1 MAITDKKTGV
11 WGLDQTFNKINQ
23 GSIWG
28 YAGALAERTQLYVW
42 GGNPDGQLGQNNQGG
57 WSEYLTA
64 QSSPIQIPGDWAQI
78 ASGGTT
84 TGGVKTDGTLWIWGG
99 NNYGEAGQNNA
110 TYGYSSP
117 VQIPGTSWSSLFVD
131 RQHSWAIR
139 TDGTFW
145 AWGRNEYGQLGQNN
159 TTAYSS
165 PTQIPGDWSK
175 MESSNYNTVGLKSNG
190 TLWAWG
196 SNQYGQLA
204 QNTSGEGGSSSLRY
218 SSPVQIPGT
227 SWSDCAAFYYGAAAI
242 RTDGTLWTWGFNGN
256 GICGVNN
263 AAPIMYSSP
272 VQVPGTN
279 WSKLGNNYHNL
290 FGIKTD
296 GTLWAWGSDSYGA
309 LGQLT
314 RNQRRSSPVQIPG
327 TTWRHIDGNG
337 PSTMRATKTD
347 GTLWAW
353 GVNEA
358 GENGQNDRGGYD
370 GLYGPLL
377 ARSSPVQIPGAWRI
391 DNIRMGGGGGGR
403 VQAALKS

>member
-1 MAITDKKTGV
+1 MALKNNTWKVNQWYDQAVAGNISYTG
-11 WGLDQTFNKINQ
+11 
-23 GSIWG
+23 S
-28 YAGALAERTQLYVW
+28 LAERTQLYVW
-42 GGNPDGQLGQNNQGG
+42 GGNPAGQLGQNNQGG
-57 WSEYLTA
+57 WSAYLTA

-78 ASGGTT
+78 SSGSSH

-99 NNYGEAGQNNA
+99 NNYGEAAQNNA

-117 VQIPGTSWSSLFVD
+117 VQIPGTSWSSLFTD

-165 PTQIPGDWSK
+165 PAQIPGTNWSK
-175 MESSNYNTVGLKSNG
+175 MESSNYNTVGLKSDG

-196 SNQYGQLA
+196 SNQYGQSA
-204 QNTSGEGGSSSLRY
+204 QNSTSVSRY

-242 RTDGTLWTWGFNGN
+242 RTDGTLWGWGFNNN
-256 GICGVNN
+256 GSLGQNN
-263 AAPIMYSSP
+263 QTRYSSP
-272 VQVPGTN
+272 VQIPGT
-279 WSKLGNNYHNL
+279 WSKLGNNYWSMY
-290 FGIKTD
+290 GIKTD

-314 RNQRRSSPVQIPG
+314 RNVSQSSPVQIPG
-327 TTWRHIDGNG
+327 TTWSHVDGSG

-347 GTLWAW
+347 GTLWVW

>member
-1 MAITDKKTGV
+1 MALKNNTWKLNQ
-11 WGLDQTFNKINQ
+11 WYDQDVAGNVDYT
-23 GSIWG
+23 
-28 YAGALAERTQLYVW
+28 GALAERTQLYLW
-42 GGNPDGQLGQNNQGG
+42 GANPAGQLGQNNQGG

-78 ASGGTT
+78 SSGGTT

-99 NNYGEAGQNNA
+99 NNYGETGQNNA

-131 RQHSWAIR
+131 RNHSWAIR

-145 AWGRNEYGQLGQNN
+145 AWGRNEYGQLAQNN
-159 TTAYSS
+159 RTSYSS
-165 PTQIPGDWSK
+165 PVQIPGTNWSK
-175 MESSNYNTVGLKSNG
+175 MESSNYNTVGLKSDG

-204 QNTSGEGGSSSLRY
+204 QNTSGEAGSSALRY

-242 RTDGTLWTWGFNGN
+242 RTDGTLWGWGFNNNGN
-256 GICGVNN
+256 LGQNN
-263 AAPIMYSSP
+263 QTRYSSP
-272 VQVPGTN
+272 VQIPGT
-279 WSKLGNNYHNL
+279 WSKFGNSYWSM

-296 GTLWAWGSDSYGA
+296 GTLWAWGSDSYGV

-314 RNQRRSSPVQIPG
+314 RNVSQSSPVQIPG
-327 TTWRHIDGNG
+327 TTWSHVDGDGGSN
-337 PSTMRATKTD
+337 MRATKTD

-353 GVNEA
+353 GENQA

-370 GLYGPLL
+370 GLWGPLL
-377 ARSSPVQIPGAWRI
+377 GRSSPVQIPGAWRI

-403 VQAALKS
+403 VQAALKA